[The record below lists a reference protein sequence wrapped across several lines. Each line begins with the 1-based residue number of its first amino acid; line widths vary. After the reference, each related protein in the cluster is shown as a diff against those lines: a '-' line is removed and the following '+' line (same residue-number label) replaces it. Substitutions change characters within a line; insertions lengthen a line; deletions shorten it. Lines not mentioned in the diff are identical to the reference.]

1 MQWKNPMK
9 KTSIRILVRNLVIE
23 ILVYGVLLVVY
34 FFLVLQ
40 YLGDFLTNL
49 FDNQLLIYSFLGL
62 GLIVIQA
69 VLLEMITSYFIRLL
83 RLDRFV

>member
-1 MQWKNPMK
+1 MK

>member
-1 MQWKNPMK
+1 MK

-34 FFLVLQ
+34 FFMVLQ

-49 FDNQLLIYSFLGL
+49 FDNQLLVYSLLGL

-69 VLLEMITSYFIRLL
+69 VLLEMITSYLIRLL